1 MLIQI
6 LYQILELNLEFV
18 NIMLNL
24 FCQELLS
31 LCFSSTWVSNQS
43 CSATENKYWAQSR
56 EPEVIQY
63 QKTDIVANM
72 NAICSRVHS
81 QIDSGVLL
89 LEYLIYTFFL
99 HQPRIRHVIQ
109 QFPLVE
115 QFEGLLVD

>member
-31 LCFSSTWVSNQS
+31 LCLSSTWISNES
-43 CSATENKYWAQSR
+43 SSATEYKYRAQSR

-63 QKTDIVANM
+63 QKTDVVAYM

-81 QIDSGVLL
+81 
-89 LEYLIYTFFL
+89 
-99 HQPRIRHVIQ
+99 
-109 QFPLVE
+109 
-115 QFEGLLVD
+115 